1 MRKLILAVGEDAA
14 QVDAVGYDDSTPADI
29 PETARLASMVLREFE
44 ELRDETDDDEDEDEI
59 DTAGTDSDL
68 ELFES
73 KLFDGASFILDAPDV
88 PAAWWGEGSKVLA
101 ARGEATMLA
110 GVAGV
115 GKSTIEG
122 QLVRASLGLQ
132 SHVLNLPVQECPRV
146 LVLAMDRPAQLQR
159 AFQRVFGAKDREVLA
174 RLVFWKGPPLE
185 DFAVRPEAFLELVE
199 RAGLRPGDRVFVDS
213 LKDAA
218 IGLSEDR
225 VGAGYNRA
233 RQAVLAAGFDVFE
246 LHHLVKRSA
255 DGGPP
260 KSLADLYGSTW
271 LANGAGSVAVL
282 IGEPGDPIVRMV
294 HLKQPMDDC
303 GPLTVHHD
311 HTAGTSWVDVAE
323 DDIVEIVRAQGNDGC
338 TAEDAAVLLF
348 ATARPSKADQEKA
361 RRRLTAAVNR
371 GALVKR
377 TQGAGRGAQSR
388 WFLAHG
394 GPEKVTPGDGNRDF
408 LGETAGQKVTLK
420 GSARKSREG

>member
-1 MRKLILAVGEDAA
+1 MTAVGMPEIGPGSPFAA
-14 QVDAVGYDDSTPADI
+14 FIGRALDDGEPDT
-29 PETARLASMVLREFE
+29 EH
-44 ELRDETDDDEDEDEI
+44 DEI
-59 DTAGTDSDL
+59 PTATIVSD
-68 ELFES
+68 ESDVFES
-73 KLFDGASFILDAPDV
+73 KLFAGGSFVLDAPDV
-88 PAAWWGEGSKVLA
+88 PAAWWGTGTKVLA
-101 ARGEATMLA
+101 AHGEATMLA
-110 GVAGV
+110 GVSGV
-115 GKSTIEG
+115 GKTTIEG
-122 QLVRASLGLQ
+122 QLVRASVGLQ
-132 SHVLNLPVQECPRV
+132 TAVLGFPVEECARV

-159 AFQRVFGAKDREVLA
+159 AFRRVFGPEDREALDRVT
-174 RLVFWKGPPLE
+174 FWKGPPLE
-185 DFAVRPEAFLELVE
+185 DFAERPDAFLELVE
-199 RAGLRPGDRVFVDS
+199 LAGLRPGDRVFVDS

-233 RQAVLAAGFDVFE
+233 RQTVLAAGFDLFE
-246 LHHLVKRSA
+246 LHHLVKRGA

-260 KSLADLYGSTW
+260 KGLPDLYGSAW

-311 HTAGTSWVDVAE
+311 AAAGTSSVDVVA
-323 DDIVEIVRAQGNDGC
+323 DDVVEIVREQGAAGC

-348 ATARPSKADQEKA
+348 ATARPSSAVQEKA
-361 RRRLTAAVNR
+361 RRRLDAAARR

-377 TQGAGRGAQSR
+377 TEGTGRGAKSR

-394 GPEKVTPGDGNRDF
+394 GAEKVTPSSKSRDF
-408 LGETAGQKVTLK
+408 SGKTAGQKVTP
-420 GSARKSREG
+420 SEAVRKSRKE